1 MVVDPDRQRLS
12 PSIGDYLKAIWAVAG
27 TGVAS
32 TKDVSERLS
41 IIPASVTNMF
51 ARLRDM
57 GLVGYERYKGA
68 SLTEKGRIEALC
80 LLRRHRLIETFLL
93 EHLGYSWQEVHEE
106 AESLEHAISD
116 TFTERLAEL
125 LGHPERSPYGHPIPE
140 TDGALP
146 LERSYPLSETTVG
159 CRVRVSKVSDED
171 ALILEHLWQR
181 GLVPGRLF
189 NVIEARA
196 LDGVIAVQDEDGT
209 SHVLGGPMASSVFVQ
224 PVSELVH
231 D

>member
-1 MVVDPDRQRLS
+1 MVDPDRQRLS

-41 IIPASVTNMF
+41 ITPASVTNMF

-68 SLTEKGRIEALC
+68 SLTEEGRIEAQR

-106 AESLEHAISD
+106 AESLEHTISD

-146 LERSYPLSETTVG
+146 LERSYPLSKATVG
-159 CRVRVSKVSDED
+159 CRVRVSKVSDAPLSRSYATRTMSRSRANIFVTD
-171 ALILEHLWQR
+171 AA
-181 GLVPGRLF
+181 
-189 NVIEARA
+189 VIERRS
-196 LDGVIAVQDEDGT
+196 ET
-209 SHVLGGPMASSVFVQ
+209 SFVEATPVPPTAQMAFR
-224 PVSELVH
+224 
-231 D
+231 

>member
-1 MVVDPDRQRLS
+1 MAEVTDYS
-12 PSIGDYLKAIWAVAG
+12 PSSSVGDYVKAVWEIAG
-27 TGVAS
+27 TGAAS
-32 TKDVSERLS
+32 TKDVAARLS
-41 IIPASVTNMF
+41 VSPASVSNMF
-51 ARLRDM
+51 VRLQEM
-57 GLVGYERYKGA
+57 GLVEYERYRGA
-68 SLTEKGRIEALC
+68 SLTERGHEEALR
-80 LLRRHRLIETFLL
+80 LVRRHRLIETFLL

-106 AESLEHAISD
+106 AESLEHTISD

-171 ALILEHLWQR
+171 ASILEHLWQR

-209 SHVLGGPMASSVFVQ
+209 SHVLGGPLASSVFVQ

>member
-1 MVVDPDRQRLS
+1 MVDPDRQRLS

-41 IIPASVTNMF
+41 ITPASVTNMF

-68 SLTEKGRIEALC
+68 SLTEEGRIEALC

-106 AESLEHAISD
+106 AESLEHAVSD
-116 TFTERLAEL
+116 EFTERLAKL
-125 LGHPERSPYGHPIPE
+125 LGHPEHSPYGHPIPE

-146 LERSYPLSETTVG
+146 LERSYPLSDATVG
-159 CRVRVSKVSDED
+159 CRVRISKVSDED
-171 ALILEHLWQR
+171 ASILEHLWQR
-181 GLVPGRLF
+181 GLVPGRLL
-189 NVIEARA
+189 NVIEARV
-196 LDGVIAVQDEDGT
+196 LDGVIAVDDDNGAF
-209 SHVLGGPMASSVFVQ
+209 HVLGGPLANSVFVQ
-224 PVSELVH
+224 NFPENRG
-231 D
+231 

>member
-1 MVVDPDRQRLS
+1 MVVDPHRQRLS

-41 IIPASVTNMF
+41 ITPASVTNMF

-68 SLTEKGRIEALC
+68 SLTEEGRIEALC

-106 AESLEHAISD
+106 AESLEHAVSD
-116 TFTERLAEL
+116 EFTERLAKL
-125 LGHPERSPYGHPIPE
+125 LGHPEHSPYGHPIPE

-146 LERSYPLSETTVG
+146 LERSYPLSDATVG
-159 CRVRVSKVSDED
+159 CRVRISKVSDED
-171 ALILEHLWQR
+171 ASILEHLWQR
-181 GLVPGRLF
+181 GLVPGRLL
-189 NVIEARA
+189 NVIEARV
-196 LDGVIAVQDEDGT
+196 LDGVIAVDDDNGAF
-209 SHVLGGPMASSVFVQ
+209 HVLGGSLANSVFVQ
-224 PVSELVH
+224 NFPENRG
-231 D
+231 